1 MSLPALSEILTIKSG
16 GAERLS
22 YSGALRRPEQTL
34 ASFVATRQAEQS
46 LARLGSALI
55 GDRAGAFWLSGPRGA
70 GKTHFLA
77 CLTALF
83 ASRPAAVPEAFKSEL
98 PMLPALCV
106 AIEIA
111 DSSRL
116 ARTVTEALWEKLK
129 LPPDLSALWRRMGTE
144 VGLRATLEEVG
155 RRGFD
160 RIMIMI
166 DHVGEHGL
174 DAAQWRMINDLAISS
189 RALRSPV
196 FFVVAARGESA
207 AEENRLAVAAS
218 GAREVVANTLRGFR
232 SFAPDSDA
240 SVRSYYNLYS
250 AANFT
255 RLNFE
260 QFRSIFPFHERTIEV
275 LEAIA
280 RDCQRDEVLDE
291 IVKETLCANGAEPPL
306 LSSRRLVMP
315 ADLMRSA
322 SARLRI
328 RTVCVDQSFETCELA
343 PILLSHMELS
353 PSDARLANDL
363 VKTLFLASFTTE
375 PGRQWLKP
383 SDLVQLAASHLPAI
397 DAKSISELLASMA
410 VALDGIIVI
419 ESDGRARYRP
429 AERLDSFLRRWN
441 DGLPLL
447 RLVEPELTEA
457 HNMSTLFDQAG
468 KFYATLRDRR
478 AHLSDQ
484 ADQLRRLAAII
495 GASPR
500 ALAVMDSFGELL
512 VTTNH
517 EAYMKQAAK
526 VARGAK
532 NLSAL
537 GDEISRLQRL
547 AVQAPRLIEIKRY
560 LDAIPGNCEELQ
572 EIQSAR
578 LQLLIGLDFQALITR
593 PGLTDS
599 LTSRFAEF
607 KSRYCELY
615 RAAHR
620 RRRDEVER
628 FLRKLERQLLR
639 FPALVRLNRVRELG
653 NPLASELEHT
663 LNLLAREPIACENSL
678 ESDLDSSPRC
688 QLCEF
693 SFESGPPLDEID
705 EFEARLTKALC
716 EKLNALARPEVIS
729 ILSESDS
736 PRRLDGIIEILR
748 RGATDELAADLDED
762 TAGYIAGLII
772 KARS

>member
-1 MSLPALSEILTIKSG
+1 MSLAALSEILTIRSG
-16 GAERLS
+16 GAARLS

-34 ASFVATRQAEQS
+34 ASFVITKQAEQS
-46 LARLGSALI
+46 LARLASALV

-77 CLTALF
+77 SLTALF
-83 ASRPAAVPEAFKSEL
+83 ASRPAVVPEAFKSEL

-116 ARTVTEALWEKLK
+116 AQTVTEALWEKLK
-129 LPPDLSALWRRMGTE
+129 LPPELSALWRRMGTG
-144 VGLRATLEEVG
+144 VALRATLEEVG

-160 RIMIMI
+160 RTMIMI

-174 DAAQWRMINDLAISS
+174 DAAHWRMINDLALGS
-189 RALRSPV
+189 RAFRSPV
-196 FFVVAARGESA
+196 FFVVAARGEPA
-207 AEENRLAVAAS
+207 AQENRLAVAAS
-218 GAREVVANTLRGFR
+218 GAREIVAKTLRDFR

-240 SVRSYYNLYS
+240 PVRSYYNLYS

-255 RLNFE
+255 RLNLE
-260 QFRSIFPFHERTIEV
+260 QFRGIFPFHERTIEV
-275 LEAIA
+275 LEAIG
-280 RDCQRDEVLDE
+280 RDCLREEVLDE
-291 IVKETLCANGAEPPL
+291 IVRETLCANGAEPPL
-306 LSSRRLVMP
+306 LASRRLVMP
-315 ADLMRSA
+315 ADLMRSSA
-322 SARLRI
+322 ARLRI
-328 RTVCVDQSFETCELA
+328 RTVCVDQSFETYELA

-363 VKTLFLASFTTE
+363 VKTLFLASFATE
-375 PGRQWLKP
+375 PGRRWLKP

-397 DAKSISELLASMA
+397 DARSISELLAAIA
-410 VALDGIIVI
+410 VALDGMIVL
-419 ESDGRARYRP
+419 EGDGRARYRP
-429 AERLDSFLRRWN
+429 VERLDSFLRRWN

-447 RLVEPELTEA
+447 RLAQPELTEA
-457 HNMSTLFDQAG
+457 HNMSTLFAQAE
-468 KFYATLRDRR
+468 KFYTTLRDRR

-484 ADQLRRLAAII
+484 ADQVRRLAAII

-532 NLSAL
+532 NLPAL
-537 GDEISRLQRL
+537 GEEIARLQRL

-572 EIQSAR
+572 EIQAGR
-578 LQLLIGLDFQALITR
+578 LQLLAGLDFQALFAR
-593 PGLTDS
+593 PGLADS
-599 LTSRFAEF
+599 LADRFAEF
-607 KSRYCELY
+607 KARYCELY

-620 RRRDEVER
+620 RRRDEVDR
-628 FLRKLERQLLR
+628 FAHKLERQLLR
-639 FPALVRLNRVRELG
+639 FPALARLNRIRELG
-653 NPLASELEHT
+653 NPIGSELEHD
-663 LNLLAREPIACENSL
+663 LNLLAREPMACEDSL
-678 ESDLDSSPRC
+678 ESGLDSSPRC
-688 QLCEF
+688 QRCEF
-693 SFESGPPLDEID
+693 SFESGPPLEDID

-716 EKLNALARPEVIS
+716 EKLKALSRPDVIR
-729 ILSESDS
+729 ILIESDS
-736 PRRLDGIIEILR
+736 PRRLAGVIEILR
-748 RGATDELAADLDED
+748 RDATDQLAADFDED
-762 TAGYIAGLII
+762 TAGYIASLMI